1 MRKKCY
7 TVLMNTQVTTFYS
20 RNFPAFQETGYH
32 CKFISNRPLI
42 HTAHRH
48 DFFELF
54 LVLKGSVSHLCD
66 EKIEKVNEGE
76 FIFLSPQNTHS
87 FNGQSTELSIFSLSI
102 TADRFTRFL
111 SAFDFSPIYGKKYIN
126 KNEQLL
132 ERIQRIPNTLNRNQ
146 ILLLNSVVSDL
157 FSETIQNGALES
169 TIIPSNLQ
177 LAIEKFRSPEN
188 IGLGVGRLAEL
199 AGVSRMHLG
208 RLLKKYYE
216 KKPNNFIH
224 DLRMHLAVEYLEKT
238 SYTLDIIAQKVGFN
252 SLSRFHATFKQY
264 FKCTPNSYRKQT
276 NLPQL
281 TLHL

>member
-1 MRKKCY
+1 
-7 TVLMNTQVTTFYS
+7 MNTPITTFYS

-42 HTAHRH
+42 HTAHCH
-48 DFFELF
+48 DFFEFF

-66 EKIEKVNEGE
+66 EKVEKVNEGE
-76 FIFLSPQNTHS
+76 FVFLSPQNTHS

-111 SAFDFSPIYGKKYIN
+111 SAFDFSPIYGQRYAI
-126 KNEQLL
+126 KNEKLL
-132 ERIQRIPNTLNRNQ
+132 EHILHIPNTLNRNQ
-146 ILLLNSVVSDL
+146 ILLLNSIVANI
-157 FSETIQNGALES
+157 FSEIIQNGALENTS
-169 TIIPSNLQ
+169 IPHILQ

-208 RLLKKYYE
+208 RLLKQYYA
-216 KKPNNFIH
+216 KAPKDFIH
-224 DLRMHLAVEYLEKT
+224 DLRMRLAAEYLEKT
-238 SYTLDIIAQKVGFN
+238 SYTLSTIAQNIGFN
-252 SLSRFHATFKQY
+252 SLSRFHSAFKQY